1 MIITA
6 TEFKTNFDKYLEI
19 LSMSREDIYITQ
31 NGKTVAMVSDPHVD
45 AVDRISGI
53 LEGLVP
59 DDIDA
64 SEIRKERLRK
74 YENGD

>member
-6 TEFKTNFDKYLEI
+6 AEFKTNFDKYLEM
-19 LSMSREDIYITQ
+19 LSMLRKDIYITQ
-31 NGKTVAMVSDPHVD
+31 NGKTVAMVRDPHAD

-64 SEIRKERLRK
+64 SDIRKERLKK
-74 YENGD
+74 YETGD